1 MPTLSLAYHR
11 MYWMPGTV
19 IERSIARRKLD
30 FAQRSSLILLNCHRR
45 DVFSSQFQTDK
56 AVMDE
61 LKQIARTKQALD
73 RSTIKPDRI
82 SAEYSAHKREQY
94 VVHKRFTMLVMDK
107 AVGAINESE
116 SPQKLRQEGSSG
128 HEQFER
134 SLAEIESLVQQDAAT
149 LHPELDR
156 EQRMALG
163 KLVNEVRSVAKTARR
178 IILFGTT
185 ICGILLWTWLS

>member
-1 MPTLSLAYHR
+1 MPTVSPAYHR
-11 MYWMPGTV
+11 MYWMPSFV

-30 FAQRSSLILLNCHRR
+30 FAQRSSLILLNGHRR

-82 SAEYSAHKREQY
+82 SAEYFAHVREQN
-94 VVHKRFTMLVMDK
+94 VVIGRFPMLVRDK
-107 AVGAINESE
+107 TLGAINESG
-116 SPQKLRQEGSSG
+116 SPQKLRQEGLSG

-134 SLAEIESLVQQDAAT
+134 SLAEIESLVQRDAAT

-163 KLVNEVRSVAKTARR
+163 KLVNEVRSMTKTARR
-178 IILFGTT
+178 IILLGTT
-185 ICGILLWTWLS
+185 ICGILLWIWLS

>member
-1 MPTLSLAYHR
+1 
-11 MYWMPGTV
+11 MYWMPSFV

-30 FAQRSSLILLNCHRR
+30 FAQRSSLILLNCLRR

-82 SAEYSAHKREQY
+82 SAEYSAHVREQN
-94 VVHKRFTMLVMDK
+94 VVFKRFTMLVRDK
-107 AVGAINESE
+107 TVGAINESG
-116 SPQKLRQEGSSG
+116 SPQKLRQEGLSG

-134 SLAEIESLVQQDAAT
+134 SLAGIESLMQRDAAT

-163 KLVNEVRSVAKTARR
+163 KLVNEVRSWGKTARR

>member
-1 MPTLSLAYHR
+1 M
-11 MYWMPGTV
+11 
-19 IERSIARRKLD
+19 
-30 FAQRSSLILLNCHRR
+30 
-45 DVFSSQFQTDK
+45 
-56 AVMDE
+56 
-61 LKQIARTKQALD
+61 
-73 RSTIKPDRI
+73 
-82 SAEYSAHKREQY
+82 REQY

-107 AVGAINESE
+107 AVGAINESG

-134 SLAEIESLVQQDAAT
+134 SLAEIESLVQRDAAT